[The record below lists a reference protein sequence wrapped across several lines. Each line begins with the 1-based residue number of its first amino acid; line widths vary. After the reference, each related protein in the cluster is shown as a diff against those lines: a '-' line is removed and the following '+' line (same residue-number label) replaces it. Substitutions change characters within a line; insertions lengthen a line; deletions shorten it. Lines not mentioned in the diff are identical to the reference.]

1 MAAKCWLLQMKK
13 SWHIPT
19 LKAVGGMA
27 VELAPAPA
35 AEEHVQCKLCSLNL
49 NHVLF
54 ASLGSSS

>member
-1 MAAKCWLLQMKK
+1 MKK
-13 SWHIPT
+13 SWHVPT

-35 AEEHVQCKLCSLNL
+35 AEEHMQCKLCSLNL
-49 NHVLF
+49 NYVLF